1 MFTAVPTAVVRGWR
15 RARPSNGYM
24 LGHVTRI
31 LQCTVSRYYAATE
44 NTLTRFIYVWLCW
57 VFAVVQAFSS
67 CGDQGEGDSL
77 VAGSGLLAL
86 SSPFVS
92 KHGL

>member
-1 MFTAVPTAVVRGWR
+1 M
-15 RARPSNGYM
+15 S
-24 LGHVTRI
+24 L
-31 LQCTVSRYYAATE
+31 YYAATE
-44 NTLTRFIYVWLCW
+44 NTLTHFIYVWLCW
-57 VFAVVQAFSS
+57 VFAVVRAFSS
-67 CGDQGEGDSL
+67 CGDQGGCDSL